1 MTGDGEQMRSLA
13 DLDPPWEV
21 DGREHQDGILARI
34 GIDFPALGLDFGDPA
49 HDKVADLRIV
59 PGRAYCQAAWNAEG
73 QGVHGPCPE
82 CADGHELVHAIER
95 AGHGGDD
102 VLAVDIGAVSTA
114 KMLLSDV
121 KRKGELGAR
130 TA

>member
-1 MTGDGEQMRSLA
+1 MTGDGEQMRSLT
-13 DLDPPWEV
+13 DLDAPWKV

-49 HDKVADLRIV
+49 HDKVADLGIV
-59 PGRAYCQAAWNAEG
+59 PGRVSGCVECG
-73 QGVHGPCPE
+73 GPGLVHGPRPE

-95 AGHGGDD
+95 AGHGGND

-114 KMLLSDV
+114 DMLLSDV
-121 KRKGELGAR
+121 KGNGELGAR